1 MEPIIDVK
9 NLSFKYFDC
18 NDFALKNINLKVEK
32 GEFIGIIGKI
42 R

>member
-18 NDFALKNINLKVEK
+18 DDFALKNINLKRLA
-32 GEFIGIIGKI
+32 GDA